1 MEITMRRMI
10 GSMAFGLALTLGA
23 VVASAQS
30 TEPPRQRGGQAGAE
44 RRQPPDA
51 FLLKGITLSAEQKTR
66 LETLRASQRA
76 KMEGSRDQFRTAMTE
91 ARAARE
97 RGDTA
102 SANAKMRDV
111 RAQMN
116 QHRDQQAS
124 AVRALLTSDQQRV
137 FDTNL
142 AEMKARGDQRNGE
155 HRGEGTRGGDRQSRS
170 S

>member
-23 VVASAQS
+23 VAASAQS
-30 TEPPRQRGGQAGAE
+30 TEAPRQRGGQAGAE

-51 FLLKGITLSAEQKTR
+51 FLLKGITLSAEQKSR

-124 AVRALLTSDQQRV
+124 AVRALLNSDQQRV

-155 HRGEGTRGGDRQSRS
+155 HRGEGKRGDRQSRAS
-170 S
+170 